1 MFGDSDTM
9 EKFNK
14 VFMRAYVISIILGI
28 AIAVFI
34 LWLLYK
40 LVMWIITK

>member
-9 EKFNK
+9 EKFNN
-14 VFMRAYVISIILGI
+14 VVSIILGI
-28 AIAVFI
+28 AIAIFI